1 MSKRKAEAGKMYI
14 YPFILLYEVCLRLVT
29 EIFLTLPAVDQ
40 LFRCVQWVGETAAR
54 AFGLAA

>member
-1 MSKRKAEAGKMYI
+1 MYI
-14 YPFILLYEVCLRLVT
+14 YPFVFLYGVCLRLIT
-29 EIFLTLPAVDQ
+29 EIFLKLPAVDQ

>member
-1 MSKRKAEAGKMYI
+1 MYI

-29 EIFLTLPAVDQ
+29 EIFLKLPAVDQ

-54 AFGLAA
+54 AFGLTA